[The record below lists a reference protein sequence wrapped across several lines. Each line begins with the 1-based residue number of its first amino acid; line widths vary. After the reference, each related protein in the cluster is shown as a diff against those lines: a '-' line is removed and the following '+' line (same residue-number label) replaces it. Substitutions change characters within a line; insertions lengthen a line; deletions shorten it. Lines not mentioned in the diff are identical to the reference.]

1 MALLAAAALVRAED
15 LRPLSTKTN
24 GPVDLLPHIRT
35 SLFGARYDAWP
46 ELGMVVLPRGKG
58 EYAVLFRQKDSRVI
72 EVEYAQAKEH
82 LWHYHNSGPY
92 QGTFG
97 RRSDVEI
104 TRQRRVLPPELV
116 RQIKS
121 LWLFVLVRTHH
132 PEPADGPVTRD
143 ADIYQFGM
151 AQSTGETSSPKGGV
165 ALAMVNL
172 GDALREYVKDGDE
185 EALRK
190 KVRTLEAAL
199 ENARPVSP

>member
-1 MALLAAAALVRAED
+1 MIFRGFPILVLLVATTLGHAED

-24 GPVDLLPHIRT
+24 GMVDLLPPYSHVALWCALRRLAGTRNGGIA
-35 SLFGARYDAWP
+35 AR
-46 ELGMVVLPRGKG
+46 KG
-58 EYAVLFRQKDSRVI
+58 EYAVLFRQKDSRVT

-82 LWHYHNSGPY
+82 LWRYHNSEPY

-172 GDALREYVKDGDE
+172 GDALRDM
-185 EALRK
+185 
-190 KVRTLEAAL
+190 
-199 ENARPVSP
+199 